1 MYCENRRY
9 NKNLKTIFQDRPI
22 EWDDEKNEIN
32 VRKHGISFETAAYV
46 FADEN
51 RIELYDELHSDE
63 EDRYQVI
70 GRVGKVLFVIYTER
84 GEAVRLI
91 SARYATAKERR
102 VYYGNS

>member
-1 MYCENRRY
+1 M
-9 NKNLKTIFQDRPI
+9 KTIFQDRPI

-91 SARYATAKERR
+91 SARYATGKERR

>member
-1 MYCENRRY
+1 M
-9 NKNLKTIFQDRPI
+9 KTIFQDRPI

-63 EDRYQVI
+63 EDRY
-70 GRVGKVLFVIYTER
+70 
-84 GEAVRLI
+84 
-91 SARYATAKERR
+91 
-102 VYYGNS
+102 